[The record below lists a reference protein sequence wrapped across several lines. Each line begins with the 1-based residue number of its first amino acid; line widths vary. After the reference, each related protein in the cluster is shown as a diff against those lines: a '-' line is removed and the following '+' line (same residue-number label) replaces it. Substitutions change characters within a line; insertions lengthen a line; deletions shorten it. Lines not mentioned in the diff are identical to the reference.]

1 MIDKAEAH
9 RIAAEVVRRKLD
21 RGATRASIRETTFE
35 GGHLYW
41 APGAEYLIRAGRV
54 AIDERLPWPP
64 SGAEHAFRIDDL
76 LAELDA
82 PQGSL
87 FA

>member
-1 MIDKAEAH
+1 MIEKADAR
-9 RIAAEVVRRKLD
+9 RIAAAIIQRKLD
-21 RGATRASIRETTFE
+21 RGCTRSSIRETTFE
-35 GGHLYW
+35 GGHLFW
-41 APGAEYLIRAGRV
+41 APGAEYLIRAGRI
-54 AIDERLPWPP
+54 AIDERMPWP
-64 SGAEHAFRIDDL
+64 SKGTEHVFRIDDL